1 MLLRPGCRRWRHCRR
16 PVECVS
22 SLPSRRSVEWH
33 FGKDVPQG
41 LKRLRKKSAPDRK
54 AKPQGLKPD
63 VFSIIYG
70 PTKVVP

>member
-1 MLLRPGCRRWRHCRR
+1 MIG
-16 PVECVS
+16 S
-22 SLPSRRSVEWH
+22 I
-33 FGKDVPQG
+33 KAMA
-41 LKRLRKKSAPDRK
+41 LKLRKKFASDRK